1 MTRSHVPLAVILT
14 AILLA
19 SCGGRPGVTVSIA
32 GEPVA
37 MILSSATERT
47 ACSAQH
53 GDAFPRELPL
63 TVVHAAPPVTL
74 RFEAGQGV
82 TQVRGWIYDVDAPT
96 PSGGPVEEF
105 ALSGR
110 SWTHESRSIAAA
122 RTYRVLVNVV
132 WSHVVT
138 GGEETHAF
146 RVRIE
151 PP

>member
-1 MTRSHVPLAVILT
+1 MTRSHVPLAVICT

-63 TVVHAAPPVTL
+63 TVVRTTAPVTL
-74 RFEAGQGV
+74 QLEAGQGV
-82 TQVRGWIYDVDAPT
+82 TQVRGWIYDADAPT
-96 PSGGPVEEF
+96 PTGGPIEEF
-105 ALSGR
+105 TLAGR
-110 SWTHESRSIAAA
+110 SGTYQARSIAPA
-122 RTYRVLVNVV
+122 RTYSVLVNVV
-132 WSHVVT
+132 WSYLVT